1 MIIHWWD
8 PICVKNSGGRVRFS
22 LNDMMWVIL
31 SRALPLK
38 MMVVQRPACL
48 KSREDRNLSDS
59 EITQV
64 NGDKTVSLGGT

>member
-1 MIIHWWD
+1 
-8 PICVKNSGGRVRFS
+8 
-22 LNDMMWVIL
+22 MWVIL

-48 KSREDRNLSDS
+48 KPRQDQNLSDN